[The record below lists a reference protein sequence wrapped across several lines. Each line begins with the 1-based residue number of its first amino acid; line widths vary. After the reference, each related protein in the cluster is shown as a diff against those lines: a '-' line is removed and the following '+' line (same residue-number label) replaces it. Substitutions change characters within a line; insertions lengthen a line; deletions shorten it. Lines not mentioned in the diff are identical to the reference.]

1 MSSLT
6 APIES
11 LLFVANKPL
20 TFKRLS
26 QLLNVSQEAIV
37 DALKELVKQYE
48 ERGAGIT
55 FMQDQEK
62 VQLVTSKEQS
72 ELIAKFVKEEQN
84 KELTQPALETLTIVA
99 YRGPVT
105 KAEIETIRGINC
117 SLILR
122 NLLIRGLVEE
132 IPGKD
137 IFDMKYHITFE
148 FTRWLGI
155 RKVGELP
162 HYKELNSNEYLQT
175 MLAKK

>member
-117 SLILR
+117 SL
-122 NLLIRGLVEE
+122 
-132 IPGKD
+132 
-137 IFDMKYHITFE
+137 
-148 FTRWLGI
+148 
-155 RKVGELP
+155 
-162 HYKELNSNEYLQT
+162 
-175 MLAKK
+175 